1 MKQVFALTLIL
12 FALFFQSCRNNFD
25 VPTPASRNYEQDV
38 AVLNEFVDIN
48 KTTHEYYV
56 NSNKRNSA
64 LSYISNADVDELNS
78 VNSLNLGTFNESLTR
93 INRISGQLASSH
105 GVDYIVMITEDD
117 IYVSRINNDSPITL
131 RQKIA
136 GNKYSSTVSSLNVTN
151 YKEQYYVNSCKY
163 IETSIELNPPSYKN
177 AGWAFLVTCNLND
190 NGEKETAKVLFCG
203 VGYNINPCF
212 DWFTENYMEWNF
224 EVVSLNEGIPYIA
237 DLRFLR

>member
-1 MKQVFALTLIL
+1 MKLVFALTLIL
-12 FALFFQSCRNNFD
+12 FTLFFQSCRNDFD

-151 YKEQYYVNSCKY
+151 YKEQYNVNSCKY

-212 DWFTENYMEWNF
+212 DWFTEDYMEWNF

-237 DLRFLR
+237 DFRFLR

>member
-12 FALFFQSCRNNFD
+12 FTLFFQSCRNDFD

-93 INRISGQLASSH
+93 INRISG
-105 GVDYIVMITEDD
+105 
-117 IYVSRINNDSPITL
+117 
-131 RQKIA
+131 
-136 GNKYSSTVSSLNVTN
+136 
-151 YKEQYYVNSCKY
+151 
-163 IETSIELNPPSYKN
+163 
-177 AGWAFLVTCNLND
+177 
-190 NGEKETAKVLFCG
+190 
-203 VGYNINPCF
+203 
-212 DWFTENYMEWNF
+212 
-224 EVVSLNEGIPYIA
+224 
-237 DLRFLR
+237 